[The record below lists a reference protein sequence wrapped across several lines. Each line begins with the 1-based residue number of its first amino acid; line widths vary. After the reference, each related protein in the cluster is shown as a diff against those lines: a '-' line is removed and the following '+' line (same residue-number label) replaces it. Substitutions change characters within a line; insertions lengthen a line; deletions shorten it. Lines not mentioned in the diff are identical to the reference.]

1 MSMSEYNKVL
11 FQEDEMGGWLDDELS
26 QAPPKGFKESRMF
39 SEGQVT
45 PVTEV
50 IPKEVPSQPAH
61 EPERPKEPEAPPKGQ
76 PAARKGV
83 PLRIEDLHLHEWIHG
98 TGEEVTPD
106 EEDESDHLGL

>member
-1 MSMSEYNKVL
+1 
-11 FQEDEMGGWLDDELS
+11 
-26 QAPPKGFKESRMF
+26 MF
-39 SEGQVT
+39 SERGAT

-50 IPKEVPSQPAH
+50 IPKEEPSQTAP
-61 EPERPKEPEAPPKGQ
+61 EPERSKEPEAAPKGQ
-76 PAARKGV
+76 PAVCKGV